1 MFVKPRIQKILL
13 VKEHALPK
21 SCGHQK
27 RQPLP
32 KIFGGKTTS
41 LVEYPWVALLIY
53 RSPFGFTTFGCTGFL
68 IHVKYVITA
77 AYCTHPDAI
86 KIKGSM

>member
-41 LVEYPWVALLIY
+41 LVSLLIY
-53 RSPFGFTTFGCTGFL
+53 RSPFGFPTFGCTGFL
-68 IHVKYVITA
+68 IHVKYVTTA

-86 KIKGSM
+86 KIKGPM